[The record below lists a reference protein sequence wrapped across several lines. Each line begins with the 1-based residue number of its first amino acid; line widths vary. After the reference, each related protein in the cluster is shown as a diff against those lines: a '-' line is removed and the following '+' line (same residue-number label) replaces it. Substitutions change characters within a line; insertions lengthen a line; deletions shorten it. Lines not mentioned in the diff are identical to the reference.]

1 MSLCLPLEMSL
12 SKELLWA
19 YSLSSKTTLMTGNW
33 GVGWGTPVCQTDI
46 RREKGPADL
55 CGPICHDRSVDGC
68 LCYVPAVTE
77 PSPMTHLN
85 TLKSA
90 SDFHSL
96 YLNFYGGSYPA
107 VVCGAPCYPSTCL
120 PPGSVSHRACHR
132 PDLSPGLDTQQF
144 LRNCL
149 LPE

>member
-1 MSLCLPLEMSL
+1 MTLCLPLEMSL

-19 YSLSSKTTLMTGNW
+19 YSLSSKTTLMTGN
-33 GVGWGTPVCQTDI
+33 GNGAGGGGGAPVCQTDI
-46 RREKGPADL
+46 LREKGPADL
-55 CGPICHDRSVDGC
+55 CGPICHDRSVDGR
-68 LCYVPAVTE
+68 LCYVPVVTE

-85 TLKSA
+85 TLTSA

-107 VVCGAPCYPSTCL
+107 GVCGGLLALQAP
-120 PPGSVSHRACHR
+120 ACHQA
-132 PDLSPGLDTQQF
+132 PSHTGHATNQTC

-149 LPE
+149 LHE